1 MLLLVAGNE
10 TTTNL
15 IGNGAAAL
23 AAHPDQAGLLADRP
37 DLLPAAVEEILR
49 WDAPVQG
56 LFRSTTRATTLAG
69 VDIPAGAMILASFA
83 AANRDS
89 RHFPDADDLFEA
101 CSSHWADAHPPPDMA
116 PLAEIEDPRTRLA
129 AALAGLYAYYRE
141 NETMLS
147 NVFRDMPRLPGLA
160 AATARRRAGFEALEQ
175 LLGHGWEGGDPELRA
190 AAISLA
196 LDYRAWELLVRERG
210 LDDAGAAALMVAAA
224 TCAGR

>member
-1 MLLLVAGNE
+1 MSAKTPGKGRRPYE
-10 TTTNL
+10 KRRR
-15 IGNGAAAL
+15 AEQE
-23 AAHPDQAGLLADRP
+23 QATRERITA
-37 DLLPAAVEEILR
+37 AAVELHGTVGP
-49 WDAPVQG
+49 A
-56 LFRSTTRATTLAG
+56 ATTVSEVAKLAG
-69 VDIPAGAMILASFA
+69 VQRATVY
-83 AANRDS
+83 